1 MAGRIHRSSQDSHQP
16 HPIAQV
22 QLDASGD
29 AAAQVGPS
37 GLSGSA
43 GWSGAD
49 QGFSGHLD
57 QILPLHQ
64 REQAPG
70 GSGSQGI
77 SQEQVLQ
84 HQSITGLRAER
95 LRSWPAGFW
104 RREDGSE
111 GSHRG
116 DGGGAPP
123 HRPAA
128 APAVA
133 RTPPLGA
140 CPDP

>member
-1 MAGRIHRSSQDSHQP
+1 MAGRIHRSFKDSRQP

-22 QLDASGD
+22 QLDTSGD

-57 QILPLHQ
+57 QILQLHQ

-70 GSGSQGI
+70 GGVGNGIGEQQVLRYQGI
-77 SQEQVLQ
+77 
-84 HQSITGLRAER
+84 
-95 LRSWPAGFW
+95 AGTQ
-104 RREDGSE
+104 G
-111 GSHRG
+111 
-116 DGGGAPP
+116 
-123 HRPAA
+123 
-128 APAVA
+128 
-133 RTPPLGA
+133 RTVEKR
-140 CPDP
+140 